1 MPTPIS
7 REELA
12 LRLRLGVP
20 LTLVDALGHDWW
32 ADAHLPGAVNVPASM
47 VEQLAPRLLPDRQ
60 RPLVVYASR
69 SCAEAGPAAAALEA
83 LGYRHVQIYEAG
95 KEDWIEAGLPVD
107 RED

>member
-7 REELA
+7 RDELA

-20 LTLVDALGHDWW
+20 LTLVEALGPDWW

-47 VEQLAPRLLPDRQ
+47 VEQLAPQLLPDPY

-83 LGYRHVQIYEAG
+83 LGYRHVHVYEAG

-107 RED
+107 REG

>member
-7 REELA
+7 RQELA

-20 LTLVDALGHDWW
+20 LALVEALGPDWW

-47 VEQLAPRLLPDRQ
+47 VEQLAPRLLPDREK
-60 RPLVVYASR
+60 PVVVYASR
-69 SCAEAGPAAAALEA
+69 SCTEAGPAAAALEA
-83 LGYRHVQIYEAG
+83 LGYRRVHVYDAG

-107 RED
+107 REG